1 MKTITILKYQYS
13 KLDKTHCYYLS
24 FATSPFTSWIWFYLG
39 KYLKHNNK
47 KTFCLYPFNPTWDN
61 NRMKVIL
68 TAKVNDAEKQ
78 GEMFAKKMNEH
89 YEKRRKV

>member
-1 MKTITILKYQYS
+1 
-13 KLDKTHCYYLS
+13 
-24 FATSPFTSWIWFYLG
+24 
-39 KYLKHNNK
+39 LKHNNK